1 MERGDLPPHGR
12 PATEKASPMR
22 SAALPSPTS
31 RPRFVLTCGVS
42 TVLAVLLLVSGGR
55 YAPLPRLGCD
65 RLPSVM
71 AGALAVGSAVVA
83 PLRQASKQRQ
93 RHAFA
98 SLHTAATA
106 LSARPR
112 LPHPPVFFAALPPQR
127 PDLPVSRHLRG
138 MLPLPLAPPCAFR
151 ALL

>member
-1 MERGDLPPHGR
+1 M
-12 PATEKASPMR
+12 
-22 SAALPSPTS
+22 
-31 RPRFVLTCGVS
+31 TCGVS

-71 AGALAVGSAVVA
+71 AGALAVTSAVAA

-98 SLHTAATA
+98 SLHAASGMAAST
-106 LSARPR
+106 RPR
-112 LPHPPVFFAALPPQR
+112 LPNPPVFFAALQPLR
-127 PDLPVSRHLRG
+127 PDLPATRHLRG
-138 MLPLPLAPPCAFR
+138 MLPLSQAPPRAFR
-151 ALL
+151 AIL

>member
-1 MERGDLPPHGR
+1 M
-12 PATEKASPMR
+12 
-22 SAALPSPTS
+22 
-31 RPRFVLTCGVS
+31 TCGVS

-65 RLPSVM
+65 RLPWVM
-71 AGALAVGSAVVA
+71 AGALAVGSAVVV

-98 SLHTAATA
+98 SLHTAGAA

-112 LPHPPVFFAALPPQR
+112 LPHPPVFFAALPPHR
-127 PDLPVSRHLRG
+127 PDLPVTRHLRG
-138 MLPLPLAPPCAFR
+138 MLPLSQAPPR
-151 ALL
+151 ASRAIL

>member
-1 MERGDLPPHGR
+1 MPSAPLS
-12 PATEKASPMR
+12 SP
-22 SAALPSPTS
+22 SV
-31 RPRFVLTCGVS
+31 RPRFLLTCGVS

-71 AGALAVGSAVVA
+71 AGALAVGAAVVV

-98 SLHTAATA
+98 HLHAAGTT
-106 LSARPR
+106 LSARPP
-112 LPHPPVFFAALPPQR
+112 LPHPPVFFAALAPQR
-127 PDLPVSRHLRG
+127 ADLPVARHLRG
-138 MLPLPLAPPCAFR
+138 MLPFSQAPPRAIA